1 MACRPAPLAAH
12 LRALQ
17 KPQALCLP
25 LSFSLPSPRLNS
37 QPTHMLAIA
46 RCDSPRLP
54 PKSHHLLASA
64 NPVRTRT
71 SPRPTF
77 EPLPLPPVPQSMH
90 QLQADQSPSSPY
102 ANMDVPYFDRRE
114 SLDVLAMREA
124 EFRSLSENIAV
135 EGLVVRQREQDK
147 AYVQKAKG
155 LAPTAG
161 GGGQP
166 KSVALLR
173 FPFLAPS

>member
-1 MACRPAPLAAH
+1 MPGSREDHLAVE
-12 LRALQ
+12 L
-17 KPQALCLP
+17 K
-25 LSFSLPSPRLNS
+25 
-37 QPTHMLAIA
+37 
-46 RCDSPRLP
+46 
-54 PKSHHLLASA
+54 
-64 NPVRTRT
+64 
-71 SPRPTF
+71 
-77 EPLPLPPVPQSMH
+77 SMH

-161 GGGQP
+161 GGGP
-166 KSVALLR
+166 ERLAYLLST
-173 FPFLAPS
+173 LNETL

>member
-1 MACRPAPLAAH
+1 
-12 LRALQ
+12 
-17 KPQALCLP
+17 
-25 LSFSLPSPRLNS
+25 
-37 QPTHMLAIA
+37 MLAIA

-54 PKSHHLLASA
+54 PKPHHLLASTTTSTYTRA
-64 NPVRTRT
+64 RT

-77 EPLPLPPVPQSMH
+77 KQPLPLPPVPQSMH
-90 QLQADQSPSSPY
+90 QLQADQSLSSPY

-124 EFRSLSENIAV
+124 EFRSLSENVAV

-147 AYVQKAKG
+147 VFVQKAKG
-155 LAPTAG
+155 LASTAG

-166 KSVALLR
+166 KT
-173 FPFLAPS
+173 

>member
-1 MACRPAPLAAH
+1 
-12 LRALQ
+12 
-17 KPQALCLP
+17 
-25 LSFSLPSPRLNS
+25 
-37 QPTHMLAIA
+37 MLAIA
-46 RCDSPRLP
+46 RCDSPQLP
-54 PKSHHLLASA
+54 SKSHHRVASTAASA

-77 EPLPLPPVPQSMH
+77 EPVPLPPVPQSMH

-166 KSVALLR
+166 KT
-173 FPFLAPS
+173 